1 MEMIF
6 INVYYSSKLSSHL
19 YYPLIEQ
26 SPSFRDQLR
35 VKNNM
40 LIQEN
45 EEQFAIEDQILQ
57 VQVLENP
64 SLSIDDFLH
73 SFRMMSLRST
83 T

>member
-1 MEMIF
+1 
-6 INVYYSSKLSSHL
+6 
-19 YYPLIEQ
+19 
-26 SPSFRDQLR
+26 
-35 VKNNM
+35 M